1 MRPQELCSLGEEIAT
16 EMSEALQRGVMLRTF
31 NVSSS
36 CSSSRSSNY
45 YVALYIP
52 LYMLL
57 YNFMHIYVKYI

>member
-1 MRPQELCSLGEEIAT
+1 MSLQELCSLGEEVAT

-36 CSSSRSSNY
+36 SRSSSY

-52 LYMLL
+52 LYIFLF
-57 YNFMHIYVKYI
+57 YFMQIYIMYI